1 MYFENFP
8 LILYDSV
15 GNGNFKVVTNLL
27 KRVAVRSKVK
37 TNVSVF
43 DTYDIKEGETPE
55 MLADKLY
62 DDPELHWVILL
73 MNDITDRYHQWP
85 KNYNQFL
92 AYVNDKYSNPILI
105 LSTIFGTFTRGETIT
120 GSNSGATGQIIDT
133 LSPMRYVSTNSSV
146 FTANDSITGGTSG
159 ATSAVDD
166 TTSGVDGTHHY
177 EISQVSGDTTIKID
191 IGTDNTDYPAASIV
205 TNYEYE
211 EDLQDKKRKIRLL
224 DPEYVE
230 NFVDEFEK
238 LMGESVR

>member
-8 LILYDSV
+8 LIPYDSV

-37 TNVSVF
+37 TNTSYF

-73 MNDITDRYHQWP
+73 LNDITDRYHQWP

-92 AYVNDKYSNPILI
+92 AYANDKYSN
-105 LSTIFGTFTRGETIT
+105 
-120 GSNSGATGQIIDT
+120 
-133 LSPMRYVSTNSSV
+133 
-146 FTANDSITGGTSG
+146 
-159 ATSAVDD
+159 VDA
-166 TTSGVDGTHHY
+166 THHY

-191 IGTDNTDYPAASIV
+191 IGTDNTDYPTASIV

-211 EDLQDKKRKIRLL
+211 EDLQNEKRKIRLL
-224 DPEYVE
+224 DPAYIED
-230 NFVDEFEK
+230 FVAEFEK
-238 LMGESVR
+238 LMGESVL